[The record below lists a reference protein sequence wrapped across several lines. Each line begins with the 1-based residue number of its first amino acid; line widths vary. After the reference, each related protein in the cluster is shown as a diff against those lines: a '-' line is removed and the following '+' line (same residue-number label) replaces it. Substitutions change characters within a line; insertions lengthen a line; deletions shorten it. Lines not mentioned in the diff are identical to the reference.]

1 MLHRRSKQ
9 VLHRCS
15 MILGN
20 MLHRRSYDPSLF
32 CVSLISRDPGSGMAE
47 RHGNKMGMISDAI
60 ARYDDEHS
68 FARSVT
74 LPEEDRAKYTSVGWE
89 GGYRWFRSPNVTC
102 LEKARRVRPLV
113 EGDYFERL

>member
-9 VLHRCS
+9 VLRRCS

-32 CVSLISRDPGSGMAE
+32 CVSLIYEWRE
-47 RHGNKMGMISDAI
+47 HHRNKMGMISDAI

-89 GGYRWFRSPNVTC
+89 GGYRWFRSPNVIC
-102 LEKARRVRPLV
+102 LEKARRVRPLI
-113 EGDYFERL
+113 EKDYFERL